1 MSATSPTEVQ
11 LPGAT
16 RRRATVDWADVVRGA
31 LPVVALVAILAWI
44 VSLEPDA
51 LSYNGLTL
59 LISTTIPLLFATM
72 AQMLMITIGDIDL
85 GIGAFIGLTNCVIA
99 RYLVERPGIGVL
111 LILGGI
117 AAYGLLGAL
126 IHLRRIPSIVGTL
139 GASFVWLGLALL
151 VLPSPGGS
159 VPQFLS
165 DFWAWTPPLIPLPV
179 VFAIVIGIVGYLLV
193 ARLPYGVVIRAA
205 GDDPVAVGRAGWS
218 VLRVRITVYVAAAIL
233 GTLAGLVT
241 TVVTASGDANSS
253 AGLTLLSVAAVVLG
267 GGEFSGGIANPIGG
281 VIGAIAISLVA
292 PLLALLSV
300 SSDYQTGIQGAIL
313 IAVLAG
319 RALARRDV

>member
-1 MSATSPTEVQ
+1 MSATAPQ
-11 LPGAT
+11 LELPA
-16 RRRATVDWADVVRGA
+16 RRRRSTFDATDVVRAA
-31 LPVVALVAILAWI
+31 LPVVALAGILIWI

-51 LSYNGLTL
+51 LSYTGLAL
-59 LISTTIPLLFATM
+59 LLSTTIPLLFATM

-85 GIGAFIGLTNCVIA
+85 GIGAFIGLTNVIIA
-99 RYLVERPGIGVL
+99 RYLAERPL
-111 LILGGI
+111 LGLLLLAGAV

-126 IHLRRIPSIVGTL
+126 VHLRGIPSIVATL
-139 GASFVWLGLALL
+139 GASFVWFGLALI

-159 VPQFLS
+159 VPGWLN
-165 DFWAWTPPLIPLPV
+165 DFWAWTPPLVPLPV
-179 VFAIVIGIVGYLLV
+179 LIAVAIAIGGYLLI

-205 GDDPVAVGRAGWS
+205 GNDPVAVGRAGWS
-218 VLRVRITVYVAAAIL
+218 VLRVRITVYVAAGVL
-233 GTLAGLVT
+233 GVLAGLAT

-267 GGEFSGGIANPIGG
+267 GGEFSGGIANPVGG
-281 VIGAIAISLVA
+281 VIAAIAISLVA
-292 PLLALLSV
+292 PLLALLGV
-300 SSDYQTGIQGAIL
+300 SSDYQAGVQGAIL

>member
-1 MSATSPTEVQ
+1 VSAISPTQAE
-11 LPGAT
+11 LPGT
-16 RRRATVDWADVVRGA
+16 SRRRATIDWADVIRAA
-31 LPVVALVAILAWI
+31 LPVVALVGILAWI

-59 LISTTIPLLFATM
+59 LISTTIPLVFATM
-72 AQMLMITIGDIDL
+72 AQMLMVTIGDIDL
-85 GIGAFIGLTNCVIA
+85 GIGAFIGFANVVIA
-99 RYLVERPGIGVL
+99 RYLVQHAGIGL
-111 LILGGI
+111 LLLAGGV

-151 VLPSPGGS
+151 VLPSPGGT
-159 VPQFLS
+159 VPGFMTT
-165 DFWAWTPPLIPLPV
+165 FWAWSPPLVPLPV
-179 VFAIVIGIVGYLLV
+179 LIAIVVAIAGWLMVG
-193 ARLPYGVVIRAA
+193 RLPYGVVIRAA

-218 VLRVRITVYVAAAIL
+218 VLRVRVTVYVAAAIL
-233 GTLAGLVT
+233 GVLAGVAT

-281 VIGAIAISLVA
+281 VIGAVAISLVA
-292 PLLALLSV
+292 PLLALLNV
-300 SSDYQTGIQGAIL
+300 SSDYQTGVQGAIL

>member
-1 MSATSPTEVQ
+1 MSAISPTQVD
-11 LPGAT
+11 LPAAP
-16 RRRATVDWADVVRGA
+16 RRRATIDWADAIRAA
-31 LPVVALVAILAWI
+31 LPVIALVGILGWI
-44 VSLEPDA
+44 VNLEPDA
-51 LSYNGLTL
+51 LSYTGLTL

-85 GIGAFIGLTNCVIA
+85 GIGAFIGLTNVIIA
-99 RYLVERPGIGVL
+99 RYLAEQVGIGLL
-111 LILGGI
+111 LIVGAVL
-117 AAYGLLGAL
+117 AYGLLGAL

-139 GASFVWLGLALL
+139 GASFVWFGLALL

-159 VPQFLS
+159 VPQFLT

-179 VFAIVIGIVGYLLV
+179 LVAIVIAIVGYLLV

-218 VLRVRITVYVAAAIL
+218 VLRVRVTVYLAAGVL
-233 GTLAGLVT
+233 GVLAGVAT

-267 GGEFSGGIANPIGG
+267 GGEFSGGIANPVGG

-300 SSDYQTGIQGAIL
+300 SSDYQTGVQGVIL

-319 RALARRDV
+319 RAIARRDV

>member
-1 MSATSPTEVQ
+1 MSAISPTQAE
-11 LPGAT
+11 LPGTT
-16 RRRATVDWADVVRGA
+16 RRRATVDWADVIRAA
-31 LPVVALVAILAWI
+31 LPVVALVGILAWI

-59 LISTTIPLLFATM
+59 LISTTIPLVFATM

-85 GIGAFIGLTNCVIA
+85 GIGAFIGFTNVVIA
-99 RYLVERPGIGVL
+99 RYLAEHTGIGL
-111 LILGGI
+111 LLLVGGV
-117 AAYGLLGAL
+117 ATYGLLGAL

-151 VLPSPGGS
+151 VLPSPGGT
-159 VPQFLS
+159 VPGFLTT
-165 DFWAWTPPLIPLPV
+165 FWSWSPPLVPLPV
-179 VFAIVIGIVGYLLV
+179 LLAIVVAIGGYLMIG
-193 ARLPYGVVIRAA
+193 RLPYGVVIRAA

-218 VLRVRITVYVAAAIL
+218 TLRVRVTVYVAAAIL
-233 GTLAGLVT
+233 GTLAGAIT

-281 VIGAIAISLVA
+281 VIGAVAISLVA
-292 PLLALLSV
+292 PLLALLNV

>member
-1 MSATSPTEVQ
+1 MSAISPTQAE
-11 LPGAT
+11 LPGT
-16 RRRATVDWADVVRGA
+16 SRRRATIDWADVIRAA
-31 LPVVALVAILAWI
+31 LPVVALVGILAWI

-59 LISTTIPLLFATM
+59 LISTTIPLVFATM
-72 AQMLMITIGDIDL
+72 AQMLMVTIGDIDL
-85 GIGAFIGLTNCVIA
+85 GIGAFIGFANVVIA
-99 RYLVERPGIGVL
+99 RYLVQHAGIGL
-111 LILGGI
+111 LLLAGGV

-151 VLPSPGGS
+151 VLPSPGGT
-159 VPQFLS
+159 VPGFMTT
-165 DFWAWTPPLIPLPV
+165 FWAWSPPLVPLPV
-179 VFAIVIGIVGYLLV
+179 LIAIVVAIAGWLMVG
-193 ARLPYGVVIRAA
+193 RLPYGVVIRAA

-218 VLRVRITVYVAAAIL
+218 VLRVRVTVYVAAAIL
-233 GTLAGLVT
+233 GVLAGVAT

-281 VIGAIAISLVA
+281 VIGAVAISLVA
-292 PLLALLSV
+292 PLLALLNV
-300 SSDYQTGIQGAIL
+300 SSDYQTGVQGAIL